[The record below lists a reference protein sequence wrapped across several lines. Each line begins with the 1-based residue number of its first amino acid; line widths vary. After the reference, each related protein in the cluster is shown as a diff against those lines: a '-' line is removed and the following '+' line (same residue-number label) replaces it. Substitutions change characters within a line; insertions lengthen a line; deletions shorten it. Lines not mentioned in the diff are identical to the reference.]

1 MCMIFKAAF
10 SAMTTFFFCALKFKN
25 QPGSLMVHMLE
36 KRKKSFM
43 SGAVHVQWLTTFL
56 EIARVSLKFIS
67 SNRRTI
73 LGIMSYFQK

>member
-1 MCMIFKAAF
+1 
-10 SAMTTFFFCALKFKN
+10 
-25 QPGSLMVHMLE
+25 
-36 KRKKSFM
+36 M